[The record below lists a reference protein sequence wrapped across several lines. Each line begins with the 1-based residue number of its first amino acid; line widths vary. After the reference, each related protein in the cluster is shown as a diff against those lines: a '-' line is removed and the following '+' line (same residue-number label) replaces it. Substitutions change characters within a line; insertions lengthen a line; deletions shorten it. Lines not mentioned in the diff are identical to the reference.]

1 MPIKKKR
8 PTSKKNDE
16 PAKPE
21 QPWETLMRLM
31 KPPITPGKA
40 AGWGL
45 FLMLFGGPLGAA
57 GNTFNV
63 GWATAVGSLCFGLG
77 AISLLIGILWGLGL
91 INPKK
96 DFK

>member
-1 MPIKKKR
+1 MPRKKTTPEKS
-8 PTSKKNDE
+8 PPKDE
-16 PAKPE
+16 K
-21 QPWETLMRLM
+21 PWETLMRLM
-31 KPPITPGKA
+31 SPPITPAKA

-57 GNTFNV
+57 GNALNV
-63 GWATAVGSLCFGLG
+63 GWATTAGSLCFSLG

>member
-1 MPIKKKR
+1 
-8 PTSKKNDE
+8 
-16 PAKPE
+16 
-21 QPWETLMRLM
+21 MRLM
-31 KPPITPGKA
+31 SPPITPAKA

-57 GNTFNV
+57 GSALNV
-63 GWATAVGSLCFGLG
+63 GWATPAGTLCFSLG

>member
-1 MPIKKKR
+1 MEAPPK
-8 PTSKKNDE
+8 DE
-16 PAKPE
+16 K
-21 QPWETLMRLM
+21 PWETLMRLM
-31 KPPITPGKA
+31 SPPITPAKA

-57 GNTFNV
+57 GNALNV
-63 GWATAVGSLCFGLG
+63 GRATTAGTLFFCLG

-96 DFK
+96 DLK